1 MPPRPDRPS
10 RKGNAVQRLLYN
22 LVAVVCA
29 VVGSP
34 GIAAADDWHGWR
46 GPTQDGHSHETGLPE
61 RWTAENVVWTRE
73 LPGLGQSSPVVTG
86 ERILLTSALDEGRE
100 RVVICLDRHDGSILW
115 QETAWTGQPEP
126 THPMNGWASAT
137 CATDGERVYA
147 FFGRGGGLVCYSLE
161 GEKLW
166 QNDLGAL
173 ESPWGTAACPR
184 LVGDLVVQNCDADSD
199 ASIVAFHKVTG
210 EEVWRTPR
218 PANRGWSSPIVIEAN
233 VAGGSARRTEVVVN
247 SHTGVRAYDPSTGE
261 ELWNCRSFNG
271 RGTPTVAPAGGL
283 LHVVNGLSGDTYAI
297 IPGGSGDVTETHM
310 AWHTERG
317 GRDLPSPII
326 VDGVVLVSSLRSA
339 VITGYDAESGKELW
353 KTRVGDQI
361 SASPV
366 AWGGL
371 AYFVK
376 ESGVT
381 IAVDPQSGEV
391 VSESTVDPAA
401 TEVFRAS
408 ITPAYGR
415 VLLRSDSVLYC
426 IGG

>member
-1 MPPRPDRPS
+1 MH
-10 RKGNAVQRLLYN
+10 RLLN
-22 LVAVVCA
+22 HLIAVGLVGIGLSETCA
-29 VVGSP
+29 AG
-34 GIAAADDWHGWR
+34 DWPGWR
-46 GPTQDGHSHETGLPE
+46 GPTQDGHSSETDLPRE
-61 RWTAENVVWTRE
+61 WSAENVVWTRE

-86 ERILLTSALDEGRE
+86 ERIVLTSALDEGRE
-100 RVVICLDRHDGSILW
+100 RVVICLDRTNGTVLW
-115 QETAWTGQPEP
+115 QKTAWKGEPEP
-126 THPMNGWASAT
+126 THHMNGWASAT
-137 CATDGERVYA
+137 CATDGQRVYA
-147 FFGRGGGLVCYSLE
+147 FFGRGGGIVCYSLD

-166 QNDLGAL
+166 QEDLGPL

-184 LVGDLVVQNCDADSD
+184 LVGELVIQNCDADTD
-199 ASIVAFHKVTG
+199 AYIVAFHKVTG
-210 EEVWRTPR
+210 EEVWKTPR

-233 VAGGSARRTEVVVN
+233 VAGGSERRTEVVVN
-247 SHTGVRAYDPSTGE
+247 SHTGVRAYDPGTGE
-261 ELWNCRSFNG
+261 ELWHCRSFNG
-271 RGTPTVAPAGGL
+271 RGTPTVTPAGGL
-283 LHVVNGLSGDTYAI
+283 LHVVNGLSGDNYAI

-310 AWHTERG
+310 AWHAERS
-317 GRDLPSPII
+317 GRDLPSPI
-326 VDGVVLVSSLRSA
+326 VLDGVVLVSSLRSA
-339 VITGYDAESGKELW
+339 VITGYDAESGEELW

-361 SASPV
+361 AASPV

-408 ITPAYGR
+408 LTPSYGH

-426 IGG
+426 IGVEG